1 MPSFY
6 RLDKTEAGAYN
17 QIRRALLQAVDPN
30 MQLTYVSRPGA
41 DRAANTRLGKVCKAK
56 LPDIPETA
64 ILRESIFSASATTSP
79 PDWDLRR
86 GIRWANR
93 LFMQQRPSA
102 SNHTVR
108 AVFCQFLPSREGR
121 FFCRFTG
128 FKSAFSNAFKQ
139 TAIYVR

>member
-1 MPSFY
+1 
-6 RLDKTEAGAYN
+6 
-17 QIRRALLQAVDPN
+17 

-41 DRAANTRLGKVCKAK
+41 DRAANTRLGKVCKANCQTYQK
-56 LPDIPETA
+56 PQYCENLFFRIRYH
-64 ILRESIFSASATTSP
+64 LP

-108 AVFCQFLPSREGR
+108 AVFCQFLPSREGTAFLLLYR
-121 FFCRFTG
+121 FQVCILKRIQANRNLC
-128 FKSAFSNAFKQ
+128 KMKQ
-139 TAIYVR
+139 SRRLQEVQ

>member
-41 DRAANTRLGKVCKAK
+41 DRAANTRLGKVCKANCQTYQK
-56 LPDIPETA
+56 PQYCENLFFRIRYH
-64 ILRESIFSASATTSP
+64 LP